1 MCVCVQSLQSCL
13 NLCDLVD
20 YSLPGSSVHGV
31 LQARTLEWVA
41 VPASRGSSWPRDRT
55 CILCVSCT
63 AGGLFTTEPPG
74 KPMLRVLWLLSSH
87 SLMSD
92 FWWPWTA
99 ACQASLSFTISQ
111 SLLKLISIEL
121 VMPSNRVIL
130 CHILFC
136 PQSFSAYG
144 LFQWIGSSHQV
155 VKELKF

>member
-87 SLMSD
+87 SLISD
-92 FWWPWTA
+92 SLQPHELQYARLPCPSPSPRACSNSCPWNWWCYP
-99 ACQASLSFTISQ
+99 TIS
-111 SLLKLISIEL
+111 SS
-121 VMPSNRVIL
+121 VIPFSSCL
-130 CHILFC
+130 
-136 PQSFSAYG
+136 QSFPAS
-144 LFQWIGSSHQV
+144 GSFPLSQFFTSG
-155 VKELKF
+155 E